1 MSHQVTVDFEGLTI
15 QIQSQCETA
24 AHSLCR
30 IDKVLE
36 RIHKTASKLETS
48 KVKEYEAYLLQ
59 SKDTIQ
65 KSIDEFSAS
74 LEKYKALKR
83 QSFDMDV
90 QYGNENSKSIATKYR
105 DLNTTIKSQGQKL
118 VNTVNE
124 LTGSK
129 LEVIDQMINEGLL
142 NAGQESVQR
151 LLDKANGVLNISQS
165 VMAKIDQ
172 IEDVSLRELTYREM
186 LKETNEGLGFDELVS
201 KAQDEYDTLVNKKT
215 AQVIEECKAE
225 LKANGV
231 SPDVIEKAKTINEA
245 NALTNAAIT
254 DEKVRKET
262 LKVIIKAIKERGFI
276 VDTKKNLKID
286 KENNVVKLVALKA
299 SGQTAEFEIQLNGK
313 FMYRFEG
320 YEGLACNK
328 DITPFIEDLKNVYD
342 INILHEEIEWS
353 NPDKIQTQKYQYVN
367 KNKGTN

>member
-1 MSHQVTVDFEGLTI
+1 MSHKVTVDFEGLTI

-24 AHSLCR
+24 AHSLCK
-30 IDKVLE
+30 IDKVLD
-36 RIHKTASKLETS
+36 RIHETASKLETS
-48 KVKEYEAYLLQ
+48 KVKEYEAYLLK
-59 SKDTIQ
+59 SKDQIQ
-65 KSIDEFSAS
+65 KLINEFNAS
-74 LEKYKALKR
+74 LEEYKSLK
-83 QSFDMDV
+83 QQTFDMDYR
-90 QYGNENSKSIATKYR
+90 YGGADSKALAEKYNQ
-105 DLNTTIKSQGQKL
+105 LNTTLRVQGENL
-118 VNTVNE
+118 VRTVNE

-142 NAGQESVQR
+142 NAGQESAQN
-151 LLDKANGVLNISQS
+151 LLNKMNGVLNISQS
-165 VMAKIDQ
+165 
-172 IEDVSLRELTYREM
+172 EDVSLRELTYREM
-186 LKETNEGLGFDELVS
+186 VNEANAGLGFDELVS
-201 KAQDEYDTLVNKKT
+201 KAQAEYDILVGKKT
-215 AQVIEECKAE
+215 RQVIEECKAE

-231 SPDVIEKAKTINEA
+231 APEVVEKAKTVDEA
-245 NALTNAAIT
+245 NAMMNAAIT

-286 KENNVVKLVALKA
+286 KEKNIVKLVAMKA

-313 FMYRFEG
+313 FMYHFEG

-342 INILHEEIEWS
+342 INILHEEVEWS

>member
-1 MSHQVTVDFEGLTI
+1 MSHKVTIDFEGLTI
-15 QIQSQCETA
+15 TIQSQCETA
-24 AHSLCR
+24 AHSLCK
-30 IDKVLE
+30 IDKVLD
-36 RIHKTASKLETS
+36 RIHETASKLETS
-48 KVKEYEAYLLQ
+48 KVKEYEAYLLK
-59 SKDTIQ
+59 SKDRIQ
-65 KSIDEFSAS
+65 KLINEFTAS
-74 LEKYKALKR
+74 LEEYKTLK
-83 QSFDMDV
+83 QKSFDMDAR
-90 QYGNENSKSIATKYR
+90 YGGPESKALAEKYNE
-105 DLNTTIKSQGQKL
+105 LNTTLRQQGENL
-118 VNTVNE
+118 VRTVNE

-142 NAGQESVQR
+142 NAGQESAQS
-151 LLDKANGVLNISQS
+151 LLNKMNGALSISQS
-165 VMAKIDQ
+165 VVERVNQ

-186 LKETNEGLGFDELVS
+186 LNENNAGLGFEELVS
-201 KAQDEYDTLVNKKT
+201 KAQEEYDIIVGKKT
-215 AQVIEECKAE
+215 KQVIEECKAE

-231 SPDVIEKAKTINEA
+231 SPEVIEKVKTIDEA
-245 NALTNAAIT
+245 TAVTNAAIT

-286 KENNVVKLVALKA
+286 KEKNIVKLVALKA

-313 FMYRFEG
+313 FMYHFEG

-342 INILHEEIEWS
+342 INILREEVEWS

>member
-1 MSHQVTVDFEGLTI
+1 MSHKVTVDFEGLTI

-24 AHSLCR
+24 AHSLCK
-30 IDKVLE
+30 IDKVLD
-36 RIHKTASKLETS
+36 RIHETASKLETS
-48 KVKEYEAYLLQ
+48 KVKEYEDYLLK
-59 SKDTIQ
+59 SKDQIQ
-65 KSIDEFSAS
+65 RLINDFNAS
-74 LEKYKALKR
+74 LEEYKALKK
-83 QSFDMDV
+83 QSLDS
-90 QYGNENSKSIATKYR
+90 NALAEKYNQ
-105 DLNTTIKSQGQKL
+105 LNTTLRMQGENL
-118 VNTVNE
+118 VRTVNE

-129 LEVIDQMINEGLL
+129 LEVIDQMIKEGLL
-142 NAGQESVQR
+142 NAGQESAQN
-151 LLDKANGVLNISQS
+151 LLNKMNGVLNISQS
-165 VMAKIDQ
+165 VIEKINQ
-172 IEDVSLRELTYREM
+172 IEDVSLRELAYREM
-186 LKETNEGLGFDELVS
+186 VNEANAGLGFDDLVS
-201 KAQDEYDTLVNKKT
+201 KAQAKYDILVGKKT
-215 AQVIEECKAE
+215 RQVIEECKAE

-231 SPDVIEKAKTINEA
+231 APEVVENAKTIDEA
-245 NALTNAAIT
+245 NATMNAAIT

-286 KENNVVKLVALKA
+286 KEKNIVKLVALKA

-313 FMYRFEG
+313 FMYHFEG

-342 INILHEEIEWS
+342 INILHEEVEWS